1 MSIFTKISAWYER
14 TYKIQ
19 IGIAAVLFILQLG
32 HLIWLFGEVLWLKLF
47 GYQLFTVSDSFQK
60 LLIAFDY
67 TEIPAIITSSLIY
80 IHEYRKHKKFK
91 DILYF
96 FFIVIQLLH
105 IFWITDEFVINTTTQ
120 AGTILP
126 SWLAIVAIVI
136 DYLELPVMFE
146 TCKKFFVELKK
157 SRT

>member
-91 DILYF
+91 DIL
-96 FFIVIQLLH
+96 
-105 IFWITDEFVINTTTQ
+105 
-120 AGTILP
+120 
-126 SWLAIVAIVI
+126 
-136 DYLELPVMFE
+136 
-146 TCKKFFVELKK
+146 
-157 SRT
+157 